1 MKYKEFK
8 QRIKELGLGLKVKSV
23 LKWGNIFE
31 IRVISDDDESFAHI
45 RKYEVANFGVD
56 TDILYMTEKAID
68 RSKFA
73 KIVAEFADTPI
84 EAREYGPKVEKGRYM
99 VHLGD
104 NLNLIFYGFGE
115 NFNLVNDED
124 AKTFLWSESQLAELM
139 KLMPNLDWGKCLID
153 KGSERGNYTK
163 HQADQCL

>member
-8 QRIKELGLGLKVKSV
+8 RRIKELGLGLKTKSV

-84 EAREYGPKVEKGRYM
+84 EAREYGPKVKKGQYM
-99 VHLGD
+99 VRLGD

-124 AKTFLWSESQLAELM
+124 AKTFLWSESELAELM
-139 KLMPNLDWGKCLID
+139 KLMPNLDWHKCLID
-153 KGSERGNYTK
+153 KGNKHGNRGK
-163 HQADQCL
+163 H